1 MLRTNRSQNRIR
13 SRWTIILVG
22 VVVVSLLLSGCGAG
36 PKTYTI
42 GMVNHAP
49 SMVPVFEGFKA
60 GMAELGYVEGKNV
73 TYVSHGVLG
82 TDSKKIA
89 DDIKSLLDQKVD
101 LLVTVGSPTTLPA
114 EKAVEGT
121 KTPIVF
127 APVIYPVDA
136 GVVKSISRPG
146 GSATGVQSGN
156 TIAKALEWLLKVAP
170 GIKKV
175 YVPYSPKDQV
185 SVLSVETLQEAAPQL
200 GVELVLAEVGTPD
213 ELMAAVDTLPKDV
226 QGVFLVTAPTLDPRL
241 GEFAQAAAQHG
252 LAVGAYS
259 HVEDTALVTYTS
271 DTFLIGKQAARMADQ
286 VLRGVAPAD
295 LPVET
300 AEYFLTINLKTAKT
314 LKLDVPDDILRQA
327 KTLIR

>member
-1 MLRTNRSQNRIR
+1 VSHTDRSQNRIR
-13 SRWTIILVG
+13 NGWTAILIG
-22 VVVVSLLLSGCGAG
+22 VVVVSLLLSGCGGG

-73 TYVSHGVLG
+73 TYISHGVLG
-82 TDSKKIA
+82 TDPEAIA
-89 DDIKSLLDQKVD
+89 NDIKSLLDQKVD
-101 LLVTVGSPTTLPA
+101 LLVTIGSPTTLPA

-127 APVIYPVDA
+127 APVIYPLDA

-146 GSATGVQSGN
+146 GNATGVQSGN

-170 GIKKV
+170 NIKKV
-175 YVPYSPKDQV
+175 YVPYNPKDQV
-185 SVLSVETLQEAAPQL
+185 SVLSVKTIQEAAPQL

-213 ELMAAVDTLPKDV
+213 ELMATADTLPKDV
-226 QGVFLVTAPTLDPRL
+226 QGVFLVTSPSLDPRL
-241 GEFAQAAAQHG
+241 SEFAQAAAQRG

-286 VLRGVAPAD
+286 VLRGITPAD

-314 LKLDVPDDILRQA
+314 LNLDIPDDVLRQA
-327 KTLIR
+327 KTVIR

>member
-1 MLRTNRSQNRIR
+1 MPCGLRPKCFYMLVA
-13 SRWTIILVG
+13 ILLIA
-22 VVVVSLLLSGCGAG
+22 VSLLLTGCGAAQ
-36 PKTYTI
+36 KTYTI

-73 TYVSHGVLG
+73 TYVSHGVIG
-82 TDSKKIA
+82 TDPKKIA

-101 LLVTVGSPTTLPA
+101 LLVTIGSPTTLPA

-127 APVIYPVDA
+127 APVIYPVDV

-156 TIAKALEWLLKVAP
+156 TIAKALEWLLKIAP
-170 GIKKV
+170 NTKKV
-175 YVPYSPKDQV
+175 YVPYNPKDQV
-185 SVLSVETLQEAAPQL
+185 SVLSVKTLQEAAPKL
-200 GVELVLAEVGTPD
+200 GVELALAEVGTPD

-226 QGVFLVTAPTLDPRL
+226 QGAFLVTAPSLDPRL
-241 GEFAQAAAQHG
+241 GEFAKAAAQQG

-286 VLRGVAPAD
+286 VLRGIAPAD

-300 AEYFLTINLKTAKT
+300 AEYFLTINLKTAKV
-314 LKLDVPDDILRQA
+314 LNLDVPDDILRQA
-327 KTLIR
+327 KTVIR

>member
-1 MLRTNRSQNRIR
+1 VSHTDRSQNRIR
-13 SRWTIILVG
+13 NGWTAILIG
-22 VVVVSLLLSGCGAG
+22 VVVVSLLLSGCGGG

-82 TDSKKIA
+82 TDPEAIA
-89 DDIKSLLDQKVD
+89 NDIKGLLDQKVD
-101 LLVTVGSPTTLPA
+101 LLVTIGSPTTLPA

-146 GSATGVQSGN
+146 GNATGVQSGN

-170 GIKKV
+170 NIKKV
-175 YVPYSPKDQV
+175 YVPYNPKDQV
-185 SVLSVETLQEAAPQL
+185 SVLSVKTIQEAAPQL

-213 ELMAAVDTLPKDV
+213 ELMATADTLPKDV
-226 QGVFLVTAPTLDPRL
+226 QGVFLVTSPSLDPRL
-241 GEFAQAAAQHG
+241 SEFAQAAAQHG

-286 VLRGVAPAD
+286 VLRGITPAD

-314 LKLDVPDDILRQA
+314 LNLDIPDDVLRQA
-327 KTLIR
+327 KTVIR

>member
-1 MLRTNRSQNRIR
+1 VLHSDRSQNRIR
-13 SRWTIILVG
+13 NGWTIVLVG
-22 VVVVSLLLSGCGAG
+22 MVVVSLLLSGCGGG

-82 TDSKKIA
+82 TDPKAIA
-89 DDIKSLLDQKVD
+89 ADIKSLLDQKVD

-127 APVIYPVDA
+127 APVIYPVDV

-156 TIAKALEWLLKVAP
+156 TIAKALEWLIKVAP
-170 GIKKV
+170 ATKKV
-175 YVPYSPKDQV
+175 YVPYNPKDQV
-185 SVLSVETLQEAAPQL
+185 SVLSVKTLQEAAPQL
-200 GVELVLAEVGTPD
+200 GVELILAEVGTPD
-213 ELMAAVDTLPKDV
+213 ELVAAVDTLPKDV
-226 QGVFLVTAPTLDPRL
+226 QGVFLVTSPSLDPRL
-241 GEFAQAAAQHG
+241 SEFSQAAAQRG

-286 VLRGVAPAD
+286 VLRGIAPAD

-314 LKLDVPDDILRQA
+314 LNLDIPDDVLRQA
-327 KTLIR
+327 KTVIR